1 MAIVKLV
8 RVKQL
13 AEMFGVSKRQMQRDL
28 DKAGIQPYTI
38 KPYANGRKCFL
49 YKESDIEKW
58 QKKFSRDAILNN

>member
-1 MAIVKLV
+1 MALVKLV

-38 KPYANGRKCFL
+38 KPYANGRCCFF
-49 YKESDIEKW
+49 YKESDVAKW
-58 QKKFSRDAILNN
+58 QHKFCRDAILNN